1 MIQLFIIYLVITE
14 CIQILISKL
23 KVIKWILPILNFL
36 FSIFVEINLIVFTM
50 FNENISLLQSIDIE
64 NVKLFFIMNIPTIIF
79 VCTIKLINKKNI
91 KL

>member
-36 FSIFVEINLIVFTM
+36 FSIFVEINLVVFTM
-50 FNENISLLQSIDIE
+50 FNDNISLFQSIDMESI
-64 NVKLFFIMNIPTIIF
+64 KLFCIMNIPTIIF
-79 VCTIKLINKKNI
+79 VFTIKLINKKNI